1 MGKLLPVVLVRDLSI
16 YVHIWKCSAEKLK
29 LHELSPHLLLRED
42 LIHIKTYL

>member
-1 MGKLLPVVLVRDLSI
+1 MGWETTSCRSCQGF
-16 YVHIWKCSAEKLK
+16 VHIWKCSAEKLK